1 MAVHG
6 VSREVLPQVDV
17 IVYIGTAE
25 GYAQLPYVARLDGAD
40 EDAWLSA
47 GWEPADGDEG

>member
-1 MAVHG
+1 MHVA
-6 VSREVLPQVDV
+6 
-17 IVYIGTAE
+17 TTE

-47 GWEPADGDEG
+47 GWEPDGDEA